1 MPIVRLLHRIRRATL
16 GFGWPGILALV
27 ALILVAAA
35 IFSWNWLH
43 SDGDSNSATLRNIGL
58 VIAAT
63 IALPLA
69 LWRSTIAGRQAGAAQ
84 RQSEVAMQN
93 LLNERFQKGAEM
105 LGHPDIGSVRI
116 GGIHALARLASEHPD
131 AFHLPVMQ
139 LFAAFVVDRTRT
151 DGAKRGTPA
160 DSTPSEDKEPSES
173 TAPHSTHEEHH
184 VRVGCQR
191 EPESRSTESC
201 DPFLAADRM
210 VGPVPVLAKDIEEVM
225 RMISLREARQ
235 AALERKMDF
244 RMNLA
249 DASLPGFIFHKADFS
264 YFDFTKADLRRV
276 RGWGTCLSHAILPG
290 ADFSG
295 ANMHGADFRDAD
307 MRRINLT
314 AARLGGADLRNAKL
328 DLVDK
333 VGQNLWRG
341 RRFPSQLVCVRL
353 EGADLRGA
361 DFGHADMRGASL
373 GCAIADGADFA
384 KTILV
389 GADLRASSLRDAKFI
404 GTDLTNANLGGSGA
418 DLTGADL
425 TDANLTDANLG
436 LANLTGANLADSNLT
451 GTDFSRDW
459 KYQIASPA
467 TGLTQEQLN
476 QAKAD
481 PSRAPILDGVL
492 GGYALDEVRSISG
505 RWPG

>member
-1 MPIVRLLHRIRRATL
+1 MMTVVRLLHHIRRATL
-16 GFGWPGILALV
+16 GLGWHGILALV
-27 ALILVAAA
+27 VLILVAAA

-58 VIAAT
+58 LIAAI

-69 LWRSTIAGRQAGAAQ
+69 LWRSTIAERQADAAH
-84 RQSEVAMQN
+84 RQSEIAMQN

-131 AFHLPVMQ
+131 TFHLPVMQ

-151 DGAKRGTPA
+151 DEAKRGTPA
-160 DSTPSEDKEPSES
+160 DSTPSEDKEPRES
-173 TAPHSTHEEHH
+173 TAAHSTDEEDH
-184 VRVGCQR
+184 VRVGYQR
-191 EPESRSTESC
+191 EQEFRSAESY
-201 DPFLAADRM
+201 DLFLAADRM
-210 VGPVPVLAKDIEEVM
+210 VGPVPVLAKEIEEVM
-225 RMISLREARQ
+225 RMISQRDDRQ
-235 AALERKMDF
+235 AALERKNDF

-249 DASLPGFIFHKADFS
+249 DASLPGFIFHEADFS

-276 RGWGTCLSHAILPG
+276 RGWSARLSNAILPG
-290 ADFSG
+290 ADLSG
-295 ANMHGADFRDAD
+295 ASMHGTDFRDAD
-307 MRRINLT
+307 MRRVNLT
-314 AARLGGADLRNAKL
+314 AARLVGADLRNAKL

-341 RRFPSQLVCVRL
+341 KRFPSQLVCVRL

-373 GCAIADGADFA
+373 GGAIADGADFA

-404 GTDLTNANLGGSGA
+404 GADLTNANLGGSGA
-418 DLTGADL
+418 DLSGADL

-436 LANLTGANLADSNLT
+436 LANLTGANLAHSNLT
-451 GTDFSRDW
+451 GADFSCDW
-459 KYQIASPA
+459 RFGTASPA

-481 PSRAPILDGVL
+481 PSRAPVLDGVL
-492 GGYALDEVRSISG
+492 DAKTNKPLIWNDRHV
-505 RWPG
+505 